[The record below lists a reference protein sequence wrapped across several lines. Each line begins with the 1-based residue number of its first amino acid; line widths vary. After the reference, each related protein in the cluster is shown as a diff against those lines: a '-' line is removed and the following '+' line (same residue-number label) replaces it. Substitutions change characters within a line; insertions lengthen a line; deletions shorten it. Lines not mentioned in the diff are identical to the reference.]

1 MNLLIHIHD
10 TISPKVDKYFKYV
23 VYALAF
29 ICGVALIPSL
39 IDLVVGFFLGQVD
52 TSLMS

>member
-23 VYALAF
+23 V
-29 ICGVALIPSL
+29 CGVALIPSL